1 MPKGVL
7 CVVFKIIIT
16 VIVLPLVVVELD
28 QYNDFVQDGK
38 V

>member
-7 CVVFKIIIT
+7 CVVFNIIIT